1 MSAATL
7 ASVAARRSALY
18 WLLAEFFLTCPS
30 QALVGRLRKDL
41 AGLAGE
47 ADVDLLAAELAAVR
61 DALPD
66 PAEAAAIDR
75 LAVEHTRL
83 FGAISPSYGLPPPY
97 ESVQR
102 ETADAAELAAAV
114 SACYSDAGFAAIDPS
129 VPPDHLGVEL
139 RFMALLCHDEMQQ
152 WQRND
157 AGTAVQS
164 LARQREFLDDHVLQW
179 VAGYLRL
186 VQTQAQHAFYRGVA
200 ALALDAVP
208 ADRAL
213 LEEMLAEF
221 DAA

>member
-1 MSAATL
+1 MEVAAFQ
-7 ASVAARRSALY
+7 SVAARRSALY

-30 QALVGRLRKDL
+30 QALVERLRKDL
-41 AGLAGE
+41 AGLAGN
-47 ADVDLLAAELAAVR
+47 AAVDPLAAGLAAVR
-61 DALPD
+61 DALPE
-66 PAEAAAIDR
+66 PTGAAAIDR

-114 SACYSDAGFAAIDPS
+114 SACYLDAGFAAIDPS

-139 RFMALLCHDEMQQ
+139 RFVALLCHDEMQQ
-152 WQRND
+152 WQCND
-157 AGTAVQS
+157 AEKAVQS
-164 LARQREFLDDHVLQW
+164 LIRQRDFLDEHLLQW

-186 VQTQAQHAFYRGVA
+186 VQSQAQHAFFRNVA
-200 ALALDAVP
+200 ALVLDAVP